1 MSNIMKDWIADS
13 RAEQKAELLAYMKY
27 PAFPQPRNIMGISES
42 WYDPKY
48 AIDKTF
54 SMSEVEHMTPL
65 EVDHLFRLAI
75 MIMKN
80 MIHFQS

>member
-1 MSNIMKDWIADS
+1 MSDEIKDWIINS
-13 RAEQKAELLAYMKY
+13 RKEQKAELLAYMKK

-54 SMSEVEHMTPL
+54 FMSEVEHMTPL

-75 MIMKN
+75 KIMEN
-80 MIHFQS
+80 MIPFQN

>member
-1 MSNIMKDWIADS
+1 MSNEMKDWLTDS
-13 RAEQKAELLAYMKY
+13 QAEQKAELLAYMKK

-42 WYDPKY
+42 WYNPKY

-54 SMSEVEHMTPL
+54 LMSEVEHMTPL

-75 MIMKN
+75 MIAEH
-80 MIHFQS
+80 MIPFQN